1 MTWGERIQAYCKKL
15 KLGHIGDTYD
25 QIKAE
30 THEEFLLRC
39 LEKEVQAQEHNKVQ
53 RLIKKAGFSQS
64 KTMEGYDESWA
75 PELPLTITMDSLK
88 DLTFLEDKQ
97 NIMMVGSVGT
107 GKTHLASALGVE
119 ACRKGKEVRFYR
131 VNDLVSKLLERHHNG
146 TLNRFMQGFRKAEL
160 IILDELGFVPF
171 HKDGAE
177 LLFSLIAE
185 CYEQTSV
192 IVTSNLEFGQWNT
205 IFGDKRLTAAIMD
218 RLVHHAHIITFT
230 GESYRLTNALSKSN
244 FE

>member
-1 MTWGERIQAYCKKL
+1 MTSVDERIQAYCKKL
-15 KLGHIGDTYD
+15 KLGHVGAIYD
-25 QIKAE
+25 QVEAE
-30 THEEFLLRC
+30 THEEFLLHC
-39 LEKEVQAQEHNKVQ
+39 LEKEVQSQEHNKVQ
-53 RLIKKAGFSQS
+53 RLIKKAEFSQP
-64 KTMEGYDESWA
+64 KTMEDYDKTWA
-75 PELPLTITMDSLK
+75 PELPSTVTLDSLK
-88 DLTFLEDKQ
+88 GLTFMADRQ

-107 GKTHLASALGVE
+107 GKTHLATALGME
-119 ACRKGKEVRFYR
+119 ACRNGQDVRFYR
-131 VNDLVSKLLERHHNG
+131 VNSLVSKLLEKHHNG
-146 TLNRFMQGFRKAEL
+146 TLNRFMQGFRKADL

-230 GESYRLTNALSKSN
+230 GESYRLTNALSKRL
-244 FE
+244 E